1 MTCHQNYSQVDMDI
15 IGNDVFTAKQCVG
28 IVLFW
33 TRSQYLS
40 ATICSTR
47 VNWQSIWMENVLLHG
62 QRCLHMQKYYFFKL
76 FYSPHSAGVTAT
88 TTTKEN

>member
-1 MTCHQNYSQVDMDI
+1 MDI
-15 IGNDVFTAKQCVG
+15 IGNDVFSAKQCVG

-33 TRSQYLS
+33 THSQFLPTPF
-40 ATICSTR
+40 AVPESTDKASEWR
-47 VNWQSIWMENVLLHG
+47 M
-62 QRCLHMQKYYFFKL
+62 YYCMVSGVCTCKNIIKL